1 MNWTRSSRRL
11 ANIYKS
17 SADDSKFASSLYYSM
32 KVCHQD
38 VIFSARKFRFFS
50 GLQCQIGC
58 LPVTPMGL
66 MPKGSG
72 IGAKGFKFPG
82 CFEGNSLPLSKNK
95 MVQFRQFGRAV
106 ENDPSLDRNFFV
118 KLWVADKKMKDSAR
132 KRRRTVANYRHG
144 ALTVDDQSPYLNSLG
159 RLFSGASV
167 TEENSSATGRQVLK
181 QPPLT
186 QSITGFLE
194 PESPEEVR
202 SS

>member
-1 MNWTRSSRRL
+1 MNWARSSRRL

-17 SADDSKFASSLYYSM
+17 TADDSKLVSSLYCSM

-38 VIFSARKFRFFS
+38 VIFSARKLRFFS
-50 GLQCQIGC
+50 GLQCQI
-58 LPVTPMGL
+58 TPMGL

-72 IGAKGFKFPG
+72 IGAKGFKLPG
-82 CFEGNSLPLSKNK
+82 FFEGNSLLLSKNK
-95 MVQFRQFGRAV
+95 MVQFCQFGRAV

-132 KRRRTVANYRHG
+132 KRRRKVANYRHRG

-167 TEENSSATGRQVLK
+167 TEENSSGTGRQVLK
-181 QPPLT
+181 QPPLS